1 MLFRSV
7 SQSRYDQFLRAVKH
21 WTDSFVS
28 GQVRVGVFL
37 NSIQDDALTYCK
49 NKDRM
54 EEWFEFIQDFV
65 SEGNSERYSN
75 DTSDSGDV
83 IEIDDDPNQ
92 PQVDY

>member
-1 MLFRSV
+1 
-7 SQSRYDQFLRAVKH
+7 
-21 WTDSFVS
+21 
-28 GQVRVGVFL
+28 
-37 NSIQDDALTYCK
+37 
-49 NKDRM
+49 M